1 MNKIFMSISAL
12 ALAVAGLSSCVDDYD
27 EYDNSYMLDND
38 ETMTLTASSS
48 SIELKEETPADE
60 PVLTFTWTDAR
71 PMPDDYTITYVTE
84 LDLAMNE
91 FSTSERETHNEG
103 DYTLS
108 YTTEELQSL
117 ITEKWGQSRNVPSIL
132 SFRVIAKWDGGTK
145 YAMPEV
151 RTVDVEVRPYRP
163 LIFDADDVYLE
174 GEAVTGT
181 SSQRISTTVENEN
194 IYAAY
199 LNLNPGELEIRLELD
214 DASQYI
220 APAEGYTAD
229 FKDGVAIPAQVISPE
244 ECEDEETAP
253 VEAKWSIP
261 EAGKYRVVIDMEG
274 KTVTIYSP
282 EHEINNTFFTIS
294 WYPNDNHEL
303 QEITTVLDDD
313 TVIYMRGASAGWNKD
328 GKAMQLTQSL
338 ADPMIFVYS
347 GDAFNNRTDFAL
359 VNFSEE
365 EFNDYPDKPT
375 DGVNNSCVIGP
386 ALDPDAWDGDGQDKD
401 GNGSIGNG
409 AEVTLGA
416 WSNNQ
421 FRVGAGTWYEDENGN
436 RVEEGTEGA
445 KKIDP
450 KGSYW
455 QVPSGTNYVTFAFRE
470 MKIKFVSR

>member
-48 SIELKEETPADE
+48 SIELKEETDENE

-71 PMPDDYTITYVTE
+71 PMPDDYIITYVTE

-91 FSTSERETHNEG
+91 FSTSDKKTHNEG

-108 YTTEELQSL
+108 YTTEELQRL
-117 ITEKWGQSRNVPSIL
+117 ITETWGQSRNVPSIL

-163 LIFDADDVYLE
+163 LTFNADYVYLE
-174 GEAVTGT
+174 GNAVSGT
-181 SSQRISTTVENEN
+181 SSRMISTTVENEN

-199 LNLNPGELEIRLELD
+199 LDLKPGDLEIKLELD

-220 APAEGYTAD
+220 APAKGYTTD
-229 FKDGVAIPAQVISPE
+229 FKDGEPIPAQVISPE
-244 ECEDEETAP
+244 ETKDKVTAP
-253 VEAKWSIP
+253 VEAKWSIT
-261 EAGKYRVVIDMEG
+261 ETGKHRVVIDMER

-282 EHEINNTFFTIS
+282 EHEINTFYEIS
-294 WYPNDNHEL
+294 WHPNDNREL
-303 QEITTVLDDD
+303 KEIKTVLNGD
-313 TVIYMRGASAGWNKD
+313 TDIYMRGDPAGWKEA
-328 GKAMQLTQSL
+328 GKAMKLTQSL

-347 GDAFNNRTDFAL
+347 GDAFNGRTDFAL

-365 EFNDYPDKPT
+365 VFDNYPDKPKN
-375 DGVNNSCVIGP
+375 GVNNSCVIGP
-386 ALDPDAWDGDGQDKD
+386 ALDPDAWDGDGQDRD
-401 GNGSIGNG
+401 NNGTIGNG
-409 AEVTLGA
+409 AKVTLGA
-416 WSNNQ
+416 WSSNQ
-421 FRVGAGTWYEDENGN
+421 FRVGAGTWYEDENGKI
-436 RVEEGTEGA
+436 VDEGAEGA

-455 QVPSGTNYVTFAFRE
+455 QVPSGTNYVTFNFRE
-470 MKIKFVSR
+470 KKIKFESR